1 MPTDVERMRYYERQF
16 LGATDFD
23 LQQTYHRD
31 SLRRHLIGPHTW
43 GIATGLELTSDS
55 SPAGGLDVTIE
66 GGLAVDAF
74 ARTIV
79 LLDRVP
85 LSKAPFDLLPFQP
98 TPQWIVVA
106 LRYTE
111 ETTGQPTPGFE
122 PCAAGGDEYRI
133 RETYTVE
140 LEIEQNPVTV
150 EGTPVD
156 PTTIVADGSVPYQAL
171 PEDDA
176 TRWTIALGRVQWQS
190 SADPTVSGAFLD
202 VDTSGRVYCGV
213 VTSSVL
219 APAGQ
224 VIVRDRLASPP
235 SLAPDGL
242 LVVEGALSATGLVTA
257 ASGLDV
263 DGAVQVQ
270 LDPTSQLVIGT
281 VDTANPSGPL
291 DAQVTITDEGDI
303 TAAGKVAVGVAT
315 PGTNRLAV
323 GAPGAS
329 AETQFTIADSGQT
342 QVGGPLTVKGLLE
355 INSSL
360 AIHDTSGGDDSVS
373 LIVSRSQRASGQDD
387 LRVQIGDNIDGS
399 GRLVVGALSAV
410 DGTFKEQFVVDNFG
424 NVRTAG
430 SLSVSGS
437 GTVSGSLTVDGSLT
451 VTGASNLLVVH
462 VEEFSMHNGPSGSL
476 SSQNTPFDWACNHPG
491 KFASIYTAFVV
502 WNGFSLFDNTNPG
515 AWAAPSSWGHVKSTG
530 AIPQHAF
537 IRVTGG
543 DTESTS
549 GVGYVAE
556 AEVTQEGDNSILFTV
571 VVLGRGL

>member
-1 MPTDVERMRYYERQF
+1 MATDVERMRYYERQF
-16 LGATDFD
+16 LAATDF
-23 LQQTYHRD
+23 D

-43 GIATGLELTSDS
+43 GIVTGLELSTDS
-55 SPAGGLDVTIE
+55 SPAGGIDVTIE

-85 LSKAPFDLLPFQP
+85 LSKAPFDLLPFQS

-111 ETTGQPTPGFE
+111 ETTGQPSPGFE
-122 PCAAGGDEYRI
+122 PCAAWGDEYRI
-133 RETYTVE
+133 RETCTVE
-140 LEIEQNPVTV
+140 LGIEQNPVTV

-156 PTTIVADGSVPYQAL
+156 PTTIVADASVPYQDL
-171 PEDDA
+171 PENDSV
-176 TRWTIALGRVQWQS
+176 RWTIPLGRVQWQS
-190 SADPTVSGAFLD
+190 SADPTVSGTFLD
-202 VDTSGRVYCGV
+202 VDTSGRVYCGIV
-213 VTSSVL
+213 ASSVL

-224 VIVRDRLASPP
+224 VIVRNRSASAPA
-235 SLAPDGL
+235 LAPDVL
-242 LVVEGALSATGLVTA
+242 LAVEGPLTATGLVTA

-270 LDPTSQLVIGT
+270 LDPASRVVIGT
-281 VDTANPSGPL
+281 VDTTNPSGPL

-315 PGTNRLAV
+315 PGTSRLAV

-329 AETQFTIADSGQT
+329 ADQQFTIADSGQT
-342 QVGGPLTVKGLLE
+342 QVGGPLAVNGLLE

-360 AIHDTSGGDDSVS
+360 AIHDANGGDDSVS
-373 LIVSRSQRASGQDD
+373 LIVARHQRASSEDD
-387 LRVQIGDNIDGS
+387 LRIQIGDNLDGS
-399 GRLVVGALSAV
+399 GRLVVGAMSTA
-410 DGTFKEQFVVDNFG
+410 DGAFHEQFVVDNLG
-424 NVRTAG
+424 NVRTSGALDVGGSLALAG
-430 SLSVSGS
+430 SLNVA
-437 GTVSGSLTVDGSLT
+437 
-451 VTGASNLLVVH
+451 GASNLLVVH
-462 VEEFSMHNGPSGSL
+462 VEEFSVHNGLQSSL
-476 SSQNTPFDWACNHPG
+476 TSQNTPFQWNCSHPG

-502 WNGFSLFDNTNPG
+502 FNGFSLFDNTNPA
-515 AWAAPSSWGHVKSTG
+515 AWAAPSSWGHVESTG

-537 IRVTGG
+537 VRVTGG

-556 AEVTQEGDNSILFTV
+556 SDVTQEGDNSILFTV

>member
-1 MPTDVERMRYYERQF
+1 MATDVERMRYYERQF

-23 LQQTYHRD
+23 AQQTYHRD
-31 SLRRHLIGPHTW
+31 SLRRHLIGSHTW
-43 GIATGLELTSDS
+43 GIVTGLELSTDS
-55 SPAGGLDVTIE
+55 SPAGGIDVTIE

-85 LSKAPFDLLPFQP
+85 LSTAPFDLLPFQS

-111 ETTGQPTPGFE
+111 QTTGKPSPGFE

-140 LEIEQNPVTV
+140 LGIEQNPVTV

-156 PTTIVADGSVPYQAL
+156 PTTIVADGSVPYQDL
-171 PEDDA
+171 PEYDSA
-176 TRWTIALGRVQWQS
+176 RWTIPLGRVQWQS
-190 SADPTVSGAFLD
+190 SADPTVSGTFLD

-213 VTSSVL
+213 VASAVL

-224 VIVRDRLASPP
+224 VIVRDRSAPAPALAHDVL
-235 SLAPDGL
+235 LA
-242 LVVEGALSATGLVTA
+242 VEGPLTATGLVTA

-263 DGAVQVQ
+263 EGAVQVQ
-270 LDPTSQLVIGT
+270 LDPASQVVIGT
-281 VDTANPSGPL
+281 VDTTNPSGPL

-315 PGTNRLAV
+315 PGTSRLAV

-329 AETQFTIADSGQT
+329 ADQQFTIADSGQT
-342 QVGGPLTVKGLLE
+342 QVGGPLVVKGLLE

-360 AIHDTSGGDDSVS
+360 AIHDTGGGDDSVS
-373 LIVSRSQRASGQDD
+373 LIVARHQRASSQDD
-387 LRVQIGDNIDGS
+387 LRIQIGDNLDGS
-399 GRLVVGALSAV
+399 GRLVVGAMSTA
-410 DGTFKEQFVVDNFG
+410 DGTFHEQFVVDNLG
-424 NVRTAG
+424 NVRTSGALDVGGSLALAG
-430 SLSVSGS
+430 SLNVA
-437 GTVSGSLTVDGSLT
+437 
-451 VTGASNLLVVH
+451 GASNLLVVH
-462 VEEFSMHNGPSGSL
+462 VEEFSMHNGPQNSL
-476 SSQNTPFDWACNHPG
+476 TSQNTPFQWNCSHPG

-502 WNGFSLFDNTNPG
+502 FNGFSLFDNTNPG
-515 AWAAPSSWGHVKSTG
+515 AWAAPSSWGHVESTG

-537 IRVTGG
+537 VRVTGG

-556 AEVTQEGDNSILFTV
+556 SDVTQEGDNSILFTV